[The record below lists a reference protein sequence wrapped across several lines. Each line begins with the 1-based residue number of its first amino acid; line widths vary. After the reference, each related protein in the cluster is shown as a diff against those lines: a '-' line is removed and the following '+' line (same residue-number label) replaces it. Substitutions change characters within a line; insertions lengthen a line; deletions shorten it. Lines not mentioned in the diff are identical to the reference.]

1 MKESL
6 TKLLSNNG
14 GKTGRVDRLI
24 QKEISARKRAP
35 PSLTVKAWL
44 KRTHKTITALLCA
57 FCKRSVKTDWR
68 CRSAVEW

>member
-1 MKESL
+1 MSHGDYSFCMKGSL

-35 PSLTVKAWL
+35 PSLTVKA
-44 KRTHKTITALLCA
+44 
-57 FCKRSVKTDWR
+57 
-68 CRSAVEW
+68 

>member
-1 MKESL
+1 MLSHGDYSFCMKESL

-35 PSLTVKAWL
+35 PSLTIKA
-44 KRTHKTITALLCA
+44 
-57 FCKRSVKTDWR
+57 
-68 CRSAVEW
+68 